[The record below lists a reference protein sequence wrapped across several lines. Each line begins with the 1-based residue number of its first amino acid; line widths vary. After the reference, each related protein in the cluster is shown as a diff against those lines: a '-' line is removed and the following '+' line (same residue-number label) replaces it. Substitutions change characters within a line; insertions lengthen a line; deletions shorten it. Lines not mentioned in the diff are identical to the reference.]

1 MQGEIS
7 TVRKSF
13 ADTLNEIKEME
24 KQKKEVIPKQIGEEV
39 EAVEIVSM
47 EYGEAMS
54 ELRRLYLIKRL
65 AKK

>member
-1 MQGEIS
+1 MEGTIS

-13 ADTLNEIKEME
+13 TDTVNEIKEME
-24 KQKKEVIPKQIGEEV
+24 KQKKEVIPKSVEEEV
-39 EAVEIVSM
+39 EAVEVVSM
-47 EYGEAMS
+47 DFGEAMS